1 MTNEKLR
8 QLPSVDRLLGEGAV
22 QELVAA
28 YGRRQAVNA
37 LRETL
42 DAARDEVR
50 AGTDVP
56 GIAALVARASVCLQ
70 EHLSPT
76 LRQVINATGVIIHT
90 NLGRAPLSAAARVA
104 MGEVSRGYSTLEYD
118 LQEGQRGHRTVHAE
132 RLLCEL
138 TGAEAALVVNN
149 NAGAVLLALTGL
161 AQGRGVVVSRG
172 QLVEIG
178 GGFRIPEVMAQSGA
192 RLIEVGTTNRTH
204 LRDYAMVVRPQEDA
218 ALILRAHHSNFR
230 IVGFTTEPSL
240 AELVALGA
248 EHGLPVVDDLGSGA
262 LLDTAQFGLTRE
274 PMVQE
279 SVAAGAALV
288 CFSGDKL
295 LGGPQAG
302 IIVGQARYVE
312 PLKTHPL
319 ARALRADK
327 LCLVG
332 LQATLLHYLKD
343 EATRHVPVW
352 QMIAAPLEA
361 IERRA
366 RRWRRRLRQ
375 AGVAAEITDGESTV
389 GGGSLPGETLPT
401 KLVALPVSH
410 PDRLAAALRAADPP
424 VVARIEEGR
433 LVLDPRT
440 VLAEEERELLRVV
453 VEALSTDLG
462 NGFNG
467 LESVR
472 RDIPRT
478 RAGDCQ
484 RI

>member
-1 MTNEKLR
+1 MDRSKLR
-8 QLPSVDRLLGEGAV
+8 QLPSVDRLLGEEAV
-22 QELVAA
+22 QELIRS
-28 YGRRQAVNA
+28 YGRRQVVDG

-42 DAARDEVR
+42 GLVRDDVR
-50 AGTDVP
+50 AGADVP
-56 GIAALVARASVCLQ
+56 DVAALLARASADLR
-70 EHLSPT
+70 ERLAPT
-76 LRQVINATGVIIHT
+76 LRPVVNATGVIVHT
-90 NLGRAPLSAAARVA
+90 NLGRAPLSVAARAA
-104 MGEVSRGYSTLEYD
+104 MEAVSRGYSTLEYD
-118 LQEGQRGHRTVHAE
+118 LQAGRRGHRTVHAE

-138 TGAEAALVVNN
+138 TGAQAALVVNN

-161 AQGRGVVVSRG
+161 AQGRGVVISRG

-178 GGFRIPEVMAQSGA
+178 GGFRVPEVMVQSGA

-204 LRDYAMVVRPQEDA
+204 LRDYRAALKAHEDV

-230 IVGFTTEPSL
+230 ILGFTTEPGL
-240 AELVALGA
+240 ADLVALGA

-262 LLDTAQFGLTRE
+262 MLDTASFGLAHE

-279 SVAAGAALV
+279 SVAAGAVAV

-302 IIVGQARYVE
+302 IIVGQAAYVE
-312 PLKTHPL
+312 PLKRHPL

-343 EATRHVPVW
+343 EVTDQVPVW
-352 QMIAAPLEA
+352 RMIATPLTD
-361 IERRA
+361 IEQRA
-366 RRWRRRLRQ
+366 RRWQRALRH
-375 AGVAAEITDGESTV
+375 AGVAADTVDGESTV

-401 KLVALPVSH
+401 KLVALPDLH

-424 VVARIEEGR
+424 VVARIEDGR

-440 VLAEEERELLRVV
+440 VLLEEEQDLLSVV
-453 VEALSTDLG
+453 
-462 NGFNG
+462 
-467 LESVR
+467 LEV
-472 RDIPRT
+472 T
-478 RAGDCQ
+478 RGEY
-484 RI
+484 RL

>member
-1 MTNEKLR
+1 MTNEQMNKEKLR
-8 QLPSVDRLLGEGAV
+8 QIPSVDRLLGEEAV
-22 QELVAA
+22 QELVVA
-28 YGRRQAVNA
+28 YGHRQTVNA

-42 DAARDEVR
+42 DAVRDEVR
-50 AGTDVP
+50 AGANVP
-56 GIAALVARASVCLQ
+56 GVAALMAQAGARLR
-70 EHLSPT
+70 EHLAPT
-76 LRQVINATGVIIHT
+76 LRPVINATGVVIHT
-90 NLGRAPLSAAARVA
+90 NLGRSPLSAAARTA
-104 MGEVSRGYSTLEYD
+104 METVSRGYSTLEYD
-118 LQEGQRGHRTVHAE
+118 LRAGRRGHRTLHAE

-161 AQGRGVVVSRG
+161 AQGRGVVISRG

-178 GGFRIPEVMAQSGA
+178 GGFRIPDVMRESGA

-204 LRDYAMVVRPQEDA
+204 LRDYTAALEVYEDV

-230 IVGFTTEPSL
+230 VVGFTAEPSL
-240 AELVALGA
+240 PELVSLGT
-248 EHGLPVVDDLGSGA
+248 EHGLPVMDDLGSGA
-262 LLDTAQFGLTRE
+262 LLDTAQFGLMHE

-279 SVAAGAALV
+279 SVAAGAAVV

-302 IIVGQARYVE
+302 IIVGQAEYVE
-312 PLKTHPL
+312 PLKRHPL

-327 LCLVG
+327 LCLAG

-343 EATRHVPVW
+343 EATGQIPVW
-352 QMIAAPLEA
+352 RMIAMPLAE

-366 RRWRRRLRQ
+366 RRWRRVLHRN
-375 AGVAAEITDGESTV
+375 GVPAEIVDGRSTV

-401 KLVALPVSH
+401 KLVALSVAH
-410 PDRLAAALRAADPP
+410 PDQLAAALRAADPP

-440 VLAEEERELLRVV
+440 VLKEEEERELLRTIAEV
-453 VEALSTDLG
+453 L
-462 NGFNG
+462 
-467 LESVR
+467 R
-472 RDIPRT
+472 
-478 RAGDCQ
+478 
-484 RI
+484 

>member
-1 MTNEKLR
+1 MSKETLR
-8 QLPSVDRLLGEGAV
+8 QLPSVDRLLGEEV
-22 QELVAA
+22 MQELVTA
-28 YGRRQAVNA
+28 YGHKQTVDT

-42 DAARDEVR
+42 DAVRDEVR
-50 AGTDVP
+50 AGADVP
-56 GIAALVARASVCLQ
+56 EVKTLAARASARLR
-70 EHLSPT
+70 ERLAPT
-76 LRQVINATGVIIHT
+76 LRPVINATGVIIHT
-90 NLGRAPLSAAARVA
+90 NLGRAPLSAAARAA
-104 MGEVSRGYSTLEYD
+104 MEGASQGYSTLEYD
-118 LQEGQRGHRTVHAE
+118 LQAGQRGHRTVHVE

-149 NAGAVLLALTGL
+149 NAGAVLLALTEM

-178 GGFRIPEVMAQSGA
+178 GGFRVPEVMAQSRA

-204 LRDYAMVVRPQEDA
+204 LRDYATALEANEDA

-248 EHGLPVVDDLGSGA
+248 ERALPVLDDLGSGA
-262 LLDTAQFGLTRE
+262 LLDTAQYGLAHE

-279 SVAAGAALV
+279 SVAAGAGAI

-302 IIVGQARYVE
+302 IIVGQAEYVE
-312 PLKTHPL
+312 PLKRHPL

-327 LCLVG
+327 LCLAA

-343 EATRHVPVW
+343 EATEQVPVW
-352 QMIAAPLEA
+352 RMIATPLEE

-366 RRWRRRLRQ
+366 RRWQRALRR
-375 AGVAAEITDGESTV
+375 AGVAAEIADGESTV

-401 KLVALPVSH
+401 KLVALAVPH
-410 PDRLAAALRAADPP
+410 PDQLAAALRAADPP
-424 VVARIEEGR
+424 VIARIEEDR
-433 LVLDPRT
+433 LVLDPHT
-440 VLAEEERELLRVV
+440 VLAAEERELLRVIK
-453 VEALSTDLG
+453 EAHS
-462 NGFNG
+462 
-467 LESVR
+467 
-472 RDIPRT
+472 
-478 RAGDCQ
+478 
-484 RI
+484 